1 MLSRLQHYHPDRL
14 GALAFLTLGYSVP
27 GADLNRAFVDVTN
40 KATLT
45 AFGYPLLGYWYFN
58 ERDDAATIMDQHL
71 DALYNI
77 AYGTDA
83 AWASHITVVGAL
95 ERWLLDDGRIPFH
108 NEYLTDVTL
117 AQWRTIVQA
126 QGGMDGANKWYR
138 AMMRGYNTLDE
149 ECKYNILSQSPSFQG
164 LSIPD
169 FAVSV
174 VVDQTLLLS
183 SFV

>member
-1 MLSRLQHYHPDRL
+1 M
-14 GALAFLTLGYSVP
+14 
-27 GADLNRAFVDVTN
+27 
-40 KATLT
+40 
-45 AFGYPLLGYWYFN
+45 
-58 ERDDAATIMDQHL
+58 
-71 DALYNI
+71 
-77 AYGTDA
+77 
-83 AWASHITVVGAL
+83 GAL

-117 AQWRTIVQA
+117 AQWRTIVRA

-138 AMMRGYNTLDE
+138 AVMRGYNTLDE
-149 ECKYNILSQSPSFQG
+149 ECKYNLLSQSPFFQG
-164 LSIPD
+164 LFRPD